1 MSILKN
7 LFSAIKGNISN
18 AGEAIV
24 DSQAMT
30 ILEQEIR
37 EAKEGISKATVSIR
51 NLKAQAIKFDKKSAE
66 LDEDIA
72 EYTKKAQGALAQG
85 NEELAHK
92 VAVKIAELTDEKTDV
107 DAQAKELTAQTDR
120 LYKVVKEREASIE
133 KSKVELEKLKT
144 YEQVQKTQV
153 AVAAA
158 MPTNDSGAKR
168 VQRAMD
174 RVKERQEEAEN
185 KMDANKWLS
194 ELEEGSDLDQE
205 LSEAG
210 LGKSTSSADD
220 ILAKLK
226 AKS

>member
-1 MSILKN
+1 MSILKD

-37 EAKEGISKATVSIR
+37 EAKEGIAKATVSIR
-51 NLKAQAIKFDKKSAE
+51 NLKAQAIQFDKKSAD
-66 LDEDIA
+66 LAEDIA
-72 EYTKKAQGALAQG
+72 EYTNKAKGALAQG

-92 VAVKIAELTDEKTDV
+92 VAVKIAELTDEKSGVDV
-107 DAQAKELTAQTDR
+107 QAQELTAQTDR
-120 LYKVVKEREASIE
+120 LYKVVKEREAAIE
-133 KSKVELEKLKT
+133 KSKIELEKLKT

-153 AVAAA
+153 AVASA

-174 RVKERQEEAEN
+174 RVKTRQEEAEN
-185 KMDANKWLS
+185 KMDADKWLS
-194 ELEEGSDLDQE
+194 DLEEGSDLDKE
-205 LSEAG
+205 LSDAG
-210 LGKSTSSADD
+210 LSKSGTNADD

-226 AKS
+226 G